1 MLPWHLITSSKKQL
15 LLSSIL
21 ASVCIFMYTSHI
33 EQLCA
38 TCGLGKLLA
47 EPQAVSGGLIHRMW
61 RLTTTQGS
69 FAVKQLNPAIM
80 CKPGIQDAY
89 RLSERIAA
97 DMAVHGI
104 PAVTALSYQD
114 DTLQVIDNEH
124 YLLYPWKDG
133 EVLPTLPP
141 DPARAHLIGNILGRM
156 HTLHLSYPEI
166 TSLEWEHFH
175 KDDWEMLAFQA
186 VDQELSW
193 AYPVYAAL
201 PKLLEWC
208 RWYEEAGE
216 TLSRSLVISHRDL
229 DQKNILWHNTTDATG
244 VASPYLI
251 DWEAAGLINPTM
263 ELATVA
269 LSWSGLAVGQM
280 SEEVFT
286 AVMDGYVQTG
296 SIVRDPGII
305 AIYGFM
311 GTLLGWLLFNMRR
324 SLGEAI
330 AGEDE
335 RSLGAREAKQALA
348 MLRYLANQAEI
359 WAGWIDRW
367 R

>member
-1 MLPWHLITSSKKQL
+1 MLPWHLITSSKKL
-15 LLSSIL
+15 LLPSSIL
-21 ASVCIFMYTSHI
+21 ASVCIFMNTSHI
-33 EQLCA
+33 EQLCTA
-38 TCGLGKLLA
+38 CGLGKLLA
-47 EPQAVSGGLIHRMW
+47 EPQTVSGGLIHRMW

-89 RLSERIAA
+89 RLSERIAT

-104 PAVTALSYQD
+104 PAVTALSYQG
-114 DTLQVIDNEH
+114 DTLQIIDNEH
-124 YLLYPWKDG
+124 YLLYPWMSG
-133 EVLPTLPP
+133 EVLPILPP
-141 DPARAHLIGNILGRM
+141 DPIRAHLIGNILGRM

-166 TSLEWEHFH
+166 TSLQWEHFH
-175 KDDWEMLAFQA
+175 EDDWEMLAFQA

-216 TLSRSLVISHRDL
+216 MLGRSLVVSHRDL
-229 DQKNILWHNTTDATG
+229 NQKNILWSNATG

-251 DWEAAGLINPTM
+251 DWEAAGLINPTV
-263 ELATVA
+263 ELAAVA
-269 LSWSGLAVGQM
+269 LCWSGLDTGEM
-280 SEEVFT
+280 REETFT
-286 AVMDGYVQTG
+286 AVMDGYVQAGGT
-296 SIVRDPGII
+296 VYDPGIT

-330 AGEDE
+330 ADE
-335 RSLGAREAKQALA
+335 EERELGTREAKQTLA
-348 MLRYLANQAEI
+348 MLRYLANHAEI

-367 R
+367 H